1 MSESSNEKVFYTNNF
16 IGNFYINGTEK
27 WFDSRDLSDLRYYL
41 AIYSRDEYELK
52 TVFSIDHRLIGVY
65 KDELYCI
72 ENEDPDHF
80 QIGIYELT
88 NLE

>member
-1 MSESSNEKVFYTNNF
+1 MEQK
-16 IGNFYINGTEK
+16 NGLIPGIYQT
-27 WFDSRDLSDLRYYL
+27 LRYYL

-52 TVFSIDHRLIGVY
+52 SVFSIDHRLFGVY
-65 KDELYCI
+65 KDELYFI

-80 QIGIYELT
+80 QIGIYELK